1 MIAKKTSEQ
10 DFLWLEE
17 DDLFSSLP
25 KKKKNPN
32 YGSKAK
38 KFKWVVW
45 TILKKSCSD
54 WKSNG
59 YTNLKNQRLIGN
71 NSKNLKMKMML

>member
-1 MIAKKTSEQ
+1 MIAKKMSEQ
-10 DFLWLEE
+10 DFLSLEE
-17 DDLFSSLP
+17 DDLLSSLP
-25 KKKKNPN
+25 KKNPN
-32 YGSKAK
+32 YGSMAK

-59 YTNLKNQRLIGN
+59 YTNLKNQKLIGN